1 MAKSILVVDDEASIA
16 FALEHLMKAEG
27 YDVTVARDGDMAISE
42 ATARHPDL
50 ILLDISLPGRDG
62 YDVCQTLRA
71 EPRNHD
77 VKIVMMSAR
86 SRDIEIE
93 KGLAVGADAYLTKP
107 FSMFSIVETVQNI
120 LDDNTQHPACA

>member
-27 YDVTVARDGDMAISE
+27 YDVTVAKDGDMAISE

-71 EPRNHD
+71 EPGTHD
-77 VKIVMMSAR
+77 VKIVMMRRPQPRHTR
-86 SRDIEIE
+86 SKRALQSERMPI
-93 KGLAVGADAYLTKP
+93 
-107 FSMFSIVETVQNI
+107 
-120 LDDNTQHPACA
+120 